1 MTARHKNRPPTPPGE
16 MLAETLSDMGMTQ
29 GQLAEKMGIPI
40 QRVNLIINGHRSIS
54 AETAILLA
62 RAFGTTPHYWLN
74 AQNDVD
80 LWNAERELGAAT
92 P

>member
-40 QRVNLIINGHRSIS
+40 QRVNLIINGHRAIS

-62 RAFGTTPHYWLN
+62 RAFGVFGFSGEF
-74 AQNDVD
+74 ANDGFVGD
-80 LWNAERELGAAT
+80 LERRGGWRA
-92 P
+92 